1 VIDRRI
7 ALWFLSATVALAVA
21 VPAADAARVRFH
33 YVPDASGTVQLQ
45 TALTGTPGAAGY
57 RPGGGRAYPAEPPKA
72 NRLLAATHPYTHREL
87 KVPLYLP
94 PGTPEVE
101 HTWTRLV
108 YNFGIYAVEVLFLS
122 DGSVD
127 VIYDSG
133 FLRPL

>member
-1 VIDRRI
+1 MIGRRGV
-7 ALWFLSATVALAVA
+7 LFLSVLFVAAVG
-21 VPAADAARVRFH
+21 VRTADAARVRFH
-33 YVPDASGTVQLQ
+33 YVPDAAGNVQLQ
-45 TALTGTPGAAGY
+45 AAPSGAPGAAGY
-57 RPGGGRAYPAEPPKA
+57 RPGTGRPYPAEPPKA
-72 NRLLAATHPYTHREL
+72 NRMLIATHPYTHQEL

-94 PGTPEVE
+94 LGTPEVQR
-101 HTWTRLV
+101 TWTRLV